1 VNQIAVIVIKKN
13 ELDKTNHAN
22 SEIRA
27 NQIFKELEAQAQD
40 GQIMIE
46 TGTVVIKD
54 AQGNVKL
61 RKSSEWTGQ
70 AGAKWG
76 AFWGLLVG
84 LLFAGPLVGLLGGL
98 GLGALFGDKAYKGM
112 DPEFMKKLGETM
124 DPGDAALFLL
134 IGADHQATL
143 EQLSGYGL
151 LFYTTELATDLETAL
166 LKAADHPEIAT
177 AAEEAAAVENLTP
190 IRIWHTQ
197 YDPGVPHHIRVPEVC
212 LHQFLENSALKYP
225 RNPAIIFFD
234 SVITYHELDQMAD
247 QFAAALQKDGFK
259 KGDRISIYMP
269 NVPQYTIAYYGALKA
284 GGVVVPTN
292 PLYVPREIEHQI
304 QDSGATYMVVMSLL
318 YNRLRQVREGLGL
331 KKVIVTN
338 IKEYFPFFTQML
350 FTWLSEN
357 VPDRNNEVHRVDI
370 SEDADT
376 VWFQDFLDST
386 DSPPEHVDITP
397 DDTAILMYT
406 GGTTGVSKGAELTH
420 RNLVANVE
428 QIRAWVGDQ
437 VTEGQCTIM
446 TALPLSHAY
455 SMTASQNTAIR
466 LGGAQVMIPN
476 PRDMKDVL
484 KNLQKHKV
492 DFFPAVPTLYTA
504 INHHPDV
511 QAGKYDLSSI
521 QVCISGGSGLPQ
533 EVQDAFM
540 RITGGKLVE
549 GYGLSESS
557 PVGSA
562 NPFGSGGKIGTIG
575 IPFPS
580 TEYKIVDIETGK
592 KVLPQGEEGEL
603 CIKGPQVM
611 KAYWNMPDET
621 EIALRPDENSEMWLY
636 TGDIAKMDADGYF
649 RIMDRKKD
657 IIIAGGF
664 NIYPNEVE
672 DVLYTHPDI
681 LEAAV
686 VGVPHKTR
694 GEVAKAFVVLKEG
707 YSMTEDELRAWC
719 KKEMRAYM
727 VPKYVEFRETLPKT
741 MVGKILRRALVE
753 EGQVKANKG

>member
-1 VNQIAVIVIKKN
+1 MSQIAVLVIKYR
-13 ELDKTNHAN
+13 ELDKIHYMN
-22 SEIRA
+22 SETRA
-27 NQIFKELEAQAQD
+27 NHLFKELETQVKD
-40 GQIMIE
+40 GQIMIA

-54 AQGNVKL
+54 AKGNVKL
-61 RKSSEWTGQ
+61 RKTSEWTSRS
-70 AGAKWG
+70 GAKWG

-84 LLFAGPLVGLLGGL
+84 LLFAGPLIGLLGGL
-98 GLGALFGDKAYKGM
+98 GLGAFLGDKTYKGL

-134 IGADHQATL
+134 ISANHQATL
-143 EQLSGYGL
+143 KHLTDYGL
-151 LFYTTELATDLETAL
+151 PFYTTELAIDLESAL
-166 LKAADHPEIAT
+166 LKAADDSKIAT
-177 AAEEAAAVENLTP
+177 IAEKAKETESPVPE
-190 IRIWHTQ
+190 RIWHSQ
-197 YDPGVPHHIRVPEVC
+197 YDPGVPYHIQIPDVC
-212 LHQFLENSALKYP
+212 LHQFLKNSVLKYP

-234 SVITYHELDQMAD
+234 SVITYQELDQLSD
-247 QFAAALQKDGFK
+247 QFAAALQKDGFE

-269 NVPQYTIAYYGALKA
+269 NLPQYTIAYYGALKA

-304 QDSGATYMVVMSLL
+304 KDSGATYMVVMSLL
-318 YNRLRQVREGLGL
+318 YNRLRQVRDGLGL

-370 SEDADT
+370 SEEPDT
-376 VWFQDFLDST
+376 IWFQDFLDSAGRLA
-386 DSPPEHVDITP
+386 EHVDITP
-397 DDTAILMYT
+397 SDTAILMYT
-406 GGTTGVSKGAELTH
+406 GGTTGISKGAELTH

-455 SMTASQNTAIR
+455 SMTTSQNTAIR

-504 INHHPDV
+504 INHHSDV

-521 QVCISGGSGLPQ
+521 KVCISGGAGLPQ

-540 RITGGKLVE
+540 QITGGKLVE
-549 GYGLSESS
+549 GYGLSECS
-557 PVGSA
+557 PVSSA

-580 TEYKIVDIETGK
+580 TDYKIVDIETGQK
-592 KVLPQGEEGEL
+592 DLSQGEEGEL

-611 KAYWNMPDET
+611 KGYWKMPGET
-621 EIALRPDENSEMWLY
+621 QIALRPDGNGDLWLY

-649 RIMDRKKD
+649 KIMDRKKD

-681 LEAAV
+681 MEAAV
-686 VGVPHKTR
+686 VGVPHQTR

-707 YSMTEDELRAWC
+707 SSMTEGELRTWC

-753 EGQVKANKG
+753 DQQAKA